1 MITENNL
8 EPIMVSII
16 CLTYNQSKYIRDCL
30 EGFVRQKTNF
40 RFEAIVHDDASMDET
55 PSVIRD
61 YAQKF
66 PDIIKPIIEEENQY
80 SKHDGSLQRIINN
93 ELRGKYVALCE
104 GDDYWI
110 DPLKL
115 QKQVDFLE
123 NNPEYGMCYT
133 DFDIKNEVT
142 GIYEHSLFKN
152 EKSRYPSNYNLGE
165 WIIKAGYVAPMT
177 WVLKRELWLNL
188 PIIGSPDGT
197 YVRFA
202 SYLHDTHVYCLP
214 DVTAVYR
221 ILGESA
227 SHTSNLKQDYIRFK
241 SMFKTKIQLA
251 DLYLVGEEKQN
262 VVSVIKN
269 EYYNRGLKL
278 FISFDDLDEI
288 RNARTCIDNK
298 SLHHNFLF
306 LVSHTKLTRRIIR
319 YIYYLYRYFIYLSRK

>member
-1 MITENNL
+1 MTAENTS
-8 EPIMVSII
+8 EPVMVSII
-16 CLTYNQSKYIRDCL
+16 CLTYNHSKYIRDCL
-30 EGFVRQKTNF
+30 EGFICQKTNY
-40 RFEAIVHDDASMDET
+40 RFEAIVHDDASFDDT
-55 PSVIRD
+55 QSVICD
-61 YAQKF
+61 YAEKY
-66 PDIIKPIIEEENQY
+66 PEIIKPILEKENQY
-80 SKHDGSLQRIINN
+80 SKRDGSLQRIINN

-197 YVRFA
+197 FVRFA
-202 SYLHDTHVYCLP
+202 SYLHDTHVNCLP

-221 ILGESA
+221 IIGESA
-227 SHTSNLKQDYIRFK
+227 SHTSNLKQDYYRFK
-241 SMFKTKIQLA
+241 FLFKTKIQLA
-251 DLYLVGEEKQN
+251 DLYLEGEEKHN

-278 FISFDDLDEI
+278 FISFDDLDEVNNTSKYI
-288 RNARTCIDNK
+288 ENITFYHQ
-298 SLHHNFLF
+298 SLFLF
-306 LVSHTKLTRRIIR
+306 SHTKLTRRVIR
-319 YIYYLYRYFIYLSRK
+319 YIYYLYRYLFT